1 MRNQTQNKP
10 SNQRT
15 STQICVSFGMDETA
29 LLDILDKERHSEH
42 LTRSG
47 WIKQKIRESY
57 VPQHQ
62 PKVILSV

>member
-1 MRNQTQNKP
+1 
-10 SNQRT
+10 
-15 STQICVSFGMDETA
+15 MDETA